1 MNHQETTMSLVSR
14 STNPIDAIETMGQWF
29 AKSGFFGCERAEQG
43 QILALAAITEGKSP
57 FEIAD
62 TYHIVG
68 GRLVM
73 KTRAMLA
80 AYRKIG
86 GRVKWIQSDDKVC
99 NADWTFEGDTT
110 RVSFTIEEAQKQG
123 LIKQGGGWVK
133 VPAEMLRARCTTR
146 AITMLAPE
154 ILVGGDDFES
164 APAAPVAN
172 ILTVISDVAPEVV
185 TQPEIDEDAVT
196 FAPLKQAFEAQGKQH
211 VEDDSNPALMPVP
224 KRQSLN
230 DQVNIVPKPETVD
243 EASAHSEKILKI
255 QDIVEGVE
263 REAIDFLTHKE
274 WIFDGNILTLSSE
287 NADRIIAQ
295 PAKFMRAVKAH
306 KA

>member
-1 MNHQETTMSLVSR
+1 MDAVKRLLETVRDDAKAAGRYSTALLDVLKLTRKKKADAQALV
-14 STNPIDAIETMGQWF
+14 
-29 AKSGFFGCERAEQG
+29 
-43 QILALAAITEGKSP
+43 
-57 FEIAD
+57 
-62 TYHIVG
+62 
-68 GRLVM
+68 
-73 KTRAMLA
+73 A

-154 ILVGGDDFES
+154 ILVGGDDFGS

-196 FAPLKQAFEAQGKQH
+196 FAPLKQAFEEQAKQH
-211 VEDDSNPALMPVP
+211 VEDDSNPELMPVP

-295 PAKFMRAVKAH
+295 PAKFMRPVMQH